1 MNAMKRAE
9 EKTMKKV
16 TVPQLDAFDFSVN
29 QSFDALCVKLGL
41 VREGVKKILVTGCK
55 PVKDQAEIVM
65 NLARAFSSMGK
76 TAVFVDANLRGSTN
90 DRLRLNY
97 ERQEFAGI
105 SDYLEGRAEAD
116 EVIYTTDIEGTFVV
130 PSASGAANPLALL
143 NSPRFSQLLEHLSG
157 KFDVVLV
164 DAPAIDAAI
173 DATEIAR
180 SCDGAVLVIAY
191 DTVKKEKLCETK
203 LLIERAGCPVLGTV
217 LTGAPAN
224 AYFNR

>member
-9 EKTMKKV
+9 EQTMKKV
-16 TVPQLDAFDFSVN
+16 TVPQPNTLDYSGD

-55 PVKDQAEIVM
+55 PVKDQTEIVM
-65 NLARAFSSMGK
+65 NLARAFASTGK
-76 TAVFVDANLRGSTN
+76 TAVLVDANLRGSTN
-90 DRLRLNY
+90 DRLGLNF
-97 ERQEFAGI
+97 EGQKPACI

-116 EVIYTTDIEGTFVV
+116 EVIYAADTEGAFVV

-143 NSPRFSQLLEHLSG
+143 SSPRFSQLLEHLSG

-173 DATEIAR
+173 DAAEIAR
-180 SCDGAVLVIAY
+180 SCEGAVLVIAY
-191 DTVKKEKLCETK
+191 DTIKKEKLRETK